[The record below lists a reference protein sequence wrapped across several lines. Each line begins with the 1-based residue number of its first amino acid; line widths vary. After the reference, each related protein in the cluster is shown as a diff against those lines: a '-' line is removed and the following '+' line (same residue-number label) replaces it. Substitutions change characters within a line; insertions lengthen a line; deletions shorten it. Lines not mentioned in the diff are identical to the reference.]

1 MKILVLNGDLTERSV
16 IQQVLLRNGH
26 HILVAETSQAAFGML
41 QENGIRFIIA
51 DRTNTDMDVTHF
63 IEHVRSA
70 PLPTHVYIL
79 LISARGQDMETLSG
93 LPDDYLFKPVAPADL
108 KARVLIGERILALG
122 DNLLRAKDQLD
133 TLALLDP
140 LTNLLNKKA
149 YLPAAFGELERARRA
164 QSPISVTVLGID
176 NFDGIKAVHG
186 EEAGNDVL
194 ILLGQVLRE
203 KSRPYDCLGRW
214 DTADF
219 SSALPGVIGADAQKI
234 AERVMT
240 AIRSMHIT
248 PPDGPPLHVGMS
260 AGIAAVNH
268 ITTATEIE
276 PLIRG
281 AQQAMLRARE
291 AGGSQ
296 VFLTYI

>member
-16 IQQVLLRNGH
+16 IQQVLQRSGH
-26 HILVAETSQAAFGML
+26 QVLVTESGQAALGML
-41 QENGIRFIIA
+41 HEEGIRFVIA
-51 DRTNTDMDVTHF
+51 DRTNTDMDGMHF

-70 PLPTHVYIL
+70 PLPAHVYIL
-79 LISARGQDMETLSG
+79 LISAKGQDIEPLSS
-93 LPDDYLFKPVAPADL
+93 LPDDYLFKPISTADL
-108 KARVLIGERILALG
+108 KARLVIGERILALG

-140 LTNLLNKKA
+140 LTNLFNKKA
-149 YLPAAFGELERARRA
+149 YFPAAFGELERARRA
-164 QSPISVTVLGID
+164 HAPISVTVLAID
-176 NFDGIKAVHG
+176 NFSGIQAVHG

-214 DTADF
+214 DTDEF

-240 AIRSMHIT
+240 AMRSMHIT
-248 PPDGPPLHVGMS
+248 PPDGPPLHVSMS
-260 AGIAAVNH
+260 AGITAVNQ
-268 ITTATEIE
+268 ITAATEIE
-276 PLIRG
+276 PLIK
-281 AQQAMLRARE
+281 AAHQAMLRARE
-291 AGGSQ
+291 AGGNQ
-296 VFLTYI
+296 VFFSYI